1 MLRRGVVAVVH
12 GDLNISI
19 LERPFQVI
27 EIQQMPPVVLE
38 KIGRQCVRRGSI
50 PCALLGSDIM
60 VLDESL

>member
-1 MLRRGVVAVVH
+1 MLRKGVVVVAH
-12 GDLNISI
+12 GEINISI

-50 PCALLGSDIM
+50 PCALFGI
-60 VLDESL
+60 